1 MIMDDIEILF
11 EEVSAIMSEMMKQ
24 CCGEDGKPDFDKMK
38 HFMANCGK
46 EGFGGKEIAMM
57 KQFCGQEG
65 MPDMEKMKELM
76 EKCGC
81 QVF

>member
-1 MIMDDIEILF
+1 MKN
-11 EEVSAIMSEMMKQ
+11 EMMKR
-24 CCGEDGKPDFDKMK
+24 CCGEHGKPDFEKIK
-38 HFMANCGK
+38 QFMQQCGK
-46 EGFGGKEIAMM
+46 QDYNEDQIAMM

-81 QVF
+81 QSL